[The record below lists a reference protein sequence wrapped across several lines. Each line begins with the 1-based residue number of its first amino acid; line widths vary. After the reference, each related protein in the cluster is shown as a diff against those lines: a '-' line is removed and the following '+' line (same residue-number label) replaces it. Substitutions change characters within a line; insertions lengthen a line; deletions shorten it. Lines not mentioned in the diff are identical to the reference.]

1 MVAILRGMCIPI
13 GIGVNPKRDQ
23 SAFFN
28 LADMGAFI
36 WTAVGLISIGVIAM
50 VISRWLHGDPMD

>member
-1 MVAILRGMCIPI
+1 VLCVPI

-36 WTAVGLISIGVIAM
+36 WTAVVFISFGVLAM
-50 VISRWLHGDPMD
+50 LISRWLPGDPMD